1 MKICI
6 IGSHPA
12 ELCFATRMKCE
23 SPADN
28 DGLFERGSRDARGEF
43 GVFFVARWNFCVPT
57 IRLAAIC

>member
-6 IGSHPA
+6 IGSRPA

-28 DGLFERGSRDARGEF
+28 DGLFERGSRDARG
-43 GVFFVARWNFCVPT
+43 VRHFFVARWNFCAPT
-57 IRLAAIC
+57 IRLVAIC